1 LKDQI
6 HNAKS
11 ETQMAKS
18 EPRTANSQQRKSI
31 PYGRQNITDE
41 DIQAVV
47 ETLKSDYLTQGPRI
61 PEFEEAFAEYVG
73 AKYALAVAN
82 GTAALHLN
90 CLALGVQPGDKV
102 ITSPITF
109 AASANCVRYCGGEVV
124 FADIDRE
131 TYLLDINEV
140 RKLLEAAPKG
150 TYKGIIPVD
159 FAGRACDLQAFRELA
174 DEYGLWIIEDSCHSP
189 GGHFVDRDG
198 NAQRCGNGQFADLAI
213 FSFHPVKHIAAGEGG
228 MITTNDPELYEKL
241 LMLRTHGITKDAS
254 KYKNPIE
261 LALGKVNSE
270 QGTVNGGDQ
279 ESADRSPLTAHS
291 SPPPAHRS
299 PLTAYPQW
307 YMEMQTLGYNYRLT
321 DFQAALGLSQLKRAD
336 VGLQRRREI
345 AAVYYEAFKDIPQIK
360 DRNSQFA
367 IRNSQNEQP
376 SANSEKRKAKS
387 ETGHAYHLYV
397 IEAEDRLKLYNH
409 LRQHQIYAQIHYI
422 PCHLMP
428 YYQEQGWKP
437 GDMEQAEAYYSQC
450 ISLPMYPTLTE
461 EEQLRVIEKVNSFY
475 R

>member
-1 LKDQI
+1 MSKDK
-6 HNAKS
+6 N
-11 ETQMAKS
+11 
-18 EPRTANSQQRKSI
+18 TAYGLPLTAHGPI
-31 PYGRQNITDE
+31 PYGRQHITDE

-61 PEFEEAFAEYVG
+61 PEFEAAFAEYVG
-73 AKYALAVAN
+73 AKYAVAVAN

-109 AASANCVRYCGGEVV
+109 AASANCIRYCGGEVI

-131 TYLLDINEV
+131 TYLLEINEV

-159 FAGRACDLQAFRELA
+159 FAGRAVDLQAFRELA

-189 GGHFVDRDG
+189 GGHFIDRDG

-228 MITTNDPELYEKL
+228 MITTNNPELYEKL

-254 KYKNPIE
+254 KYQNPIE

-270 QGTVNGGDQ
+270 QGTVNGGGQ
-279 ESADRSPLTAHS
+279 ESADRSPS
-291 SPPPAHRS
+291 PAHRS

-321 DFQAALGLSQLKRAD
+321 DFQAALGLSQLQRAEA
-336 VGLQRRREI
+336 GLNRRREI
-345 AAVYYEAFKDIPQIK
+345 AAIYFEAFKTILQIT
-360 DRNSQFA
+360 DRNHEA
-367 IRNSQNEQP
+367 
-376 SANSEKRKAKS
+376 ANSEPFTAHRS
-387 ETGHAYHLYV
+387 PSSGHAYHLYV
-397 IEAEDRLKLYNH
+397 IEAQDRLGLYNH
-409 LRQHQIYAQIHYI
+409 LRANKIYAQIHYI

-437 GDMEQAEAYYSQC
+437 GDMEQAEAYYNQC
-450 ISLPMYPTLTE
+450 ISLPMYPTLGE
-461 EEQLRVIEKVNSFY
+461 EEQAFVIQTIKGYYEG
-475 R
+475 